1 MCVYHCSSLTLG
13 AGLLF
18 VHGHV
23 SLSLCEIC
31 TVTFELLED
40 PVTTVYGN
48 TFSRAVIEDYL
59 DNQESQDPSNRQ
71 PLTKDQLFEN
81 AFAAEMVSQWKLWLG
96 GSAT

>member
-1 MCVYHCSSLTLG
+1 MCDGEFCP
-13 AGLLF
+13 
-18 VHGHV
+18 
-23 SLSLCEIC
+23 
-31 TVTFELLED
+31 VTFELLED
-40 PVTTVYGN
+40 PVTTIYGN

-81 AFAAEMVSQWKLWLG
+81 AFAAEMVAQWKLWI